1 VQSNNNNNNNNIQF
15 KACLGW
21 SFATFTLSHRLSSKS
36 FIPTTCIES
45 LTSLGCPLQ
54 QLHPFLPEQQA
65 SLNHSNWGKLKRKVL
80 TSTSP
85 TDLTRAIIMCMKTET
100 DFEMKFC

>member
-1 VQSNNNNNNNNIQF
+1 VQSNNNDDDIQF

-21 SFATFTLSHRLSSKS
+21 SFETFTLLHRLSSKS
-36 FIPTTCIES
+36 FIPTTGIES

-54 QLHPFLPEQQA
+54 QLHPFVPEQQA
-65 SLNHSNWGKLKRKVL
+65 PLNHSNWGKLKSKVL
-80 TSTSP
+80 TSASP
-85 TDLTRAIIMCMKTET
+85 TDLTIAIIKCMKTKT

>member
-1 VQSNNNNNNNNIQF
+1 LQSNNNNNNNIQF

-21 SFATFTLSHRLSSKS
+21 SFATFTLLHHLSSKS
-36 FIPTTCIES
+36 FIPTKCIES

-54 QLHPFLPEQQA
+54 QLHHIVPEQQA
-65 SLNHSNWGKLKRKVL
+65 PLNHSNWGKLKSKVL
-80 TSTSP
+80 TSACP
-85 TDLTRAIIMCMKTET
+85 TDLTRAIIMCMKRET